1 MEPTPVESKVVPE
14 PAPAVEVALPTY
26 RTKVGEVTR
35 RETPA
40 TTVAAPVPEPAA
52 SVVPAEKP
60 AEEPKAEEPAPAQ
73 EQTVNSVLGDLIV
86 FSLLRMRRNSRMKRR
101 SICRNRKRK
110 WRKRKWWTTRNGFRM
125 RNLML
130 DLIEGTDS
138 HRRESVAEDLI

>member
-26 RTKVGEVTR
+26 LTKVGEVTR

-52 SVVPAEKP
+52 SAVPAEKP

-86 FSLLRMRRNSRMKRR
+86 FRLPSLRRRRRKKRR
-101 SICRNRKRK
+101 SIWRKRRRK
-110 WRKRKWWTTRNGFRM
+110 KRKWWTTRNGSRM
-125 RNLML
+125 KSPML
-130 DLIEGTDS
+130 DLSGEVDS
-138 HRRESVAEDLI
+138 RRRGSVAEDLT

>member
-35 RETPA
+35 RETLA

-86 FSLLRMRRNSRMKRR
+86 FRLLSLRRKRRRKRR
-101 SICRNRKRK
+101 SIWRKRK
-110 WRKRKWWTTRNGFRM
+110 RRKRKWWTTRNGFRM

-130 DLIEGTDS
+130 DLIEWTDS

>member
-86 FSLLRMRRNSRMKRR
+86 FRLLSLR
-101 SICRNRKRK
+101 
-110 WRKRKWWTTRNGFRM
+110 RKRKWWTTRNGFRM

-130 DLIEGTDS
+130 DLIEETDS
-138 HRRESVAEDLI
+138 HRHESVAEDLI